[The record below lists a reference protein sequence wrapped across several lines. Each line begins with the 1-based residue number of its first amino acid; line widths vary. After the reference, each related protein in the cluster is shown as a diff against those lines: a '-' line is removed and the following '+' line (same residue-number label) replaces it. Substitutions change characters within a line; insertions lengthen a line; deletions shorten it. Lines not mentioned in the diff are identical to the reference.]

1 MNFRELYIK
10 SKEEV
15 KETLIS
21 MWTTGAVDDN
31 GYEEA
36 LSQAIDGLFSPEST
50 KPVVQS
56 MFPWKPM
63 DQKNWKELAGK
74 LVNWNEEYQPYK
86 HQYESWCK
94 LLEDNKSICVT
105 TGTGSGKTECF
116 MLPVVK
122 DIAEHPAAEGEGVQA
137 IFLYPLNA
145 LAEDQR
151 GRLNE
156 ILKQIDPEDEQTIRF
171 AVYNGNTPENEGDVD
186 QNAQHLSR
194 ELHSRSDIRQTPPQI
209 LITNPTMLEY
219 IMLRRDD
226 RKILG
231 NNLRWFVIDE
241 THSFKGAAAAELAML
256 IKRVISACGFENSK
270 AIRFATSSA
279 TTGTGENAE
288 QELKK
293 FIADISWKRPEDI
306 EIVTGRR
313 VVTGVTYCQDNGFP
327 LTTEEQQGIVQSLI
341 ENDYISIDE
350 LIQKGNS
357 NEAKLGYLDQLC
369 DRVGVKA
376 KVHYFFQAPSLGLNT
391 KLNIERG
398 NIFEILN
405 QSIAEDNDYP
415 LVELVRCKKCGQ
427 LLARANVTSTE
438 EKGIYEY
445 SKIKVENVESFDVV
459 LDSDDV
465 SDSDDLDEENG
476 VDEKQQGK
484 IALFAPARDGYGN
497 CTVLPNSRIRVGDED
512 EHFPLVFGGDNRC
525 PCCDKLVTKG
535 KSHETNE
542 LHDNNESNRQDNL
555 LPLSVG
561 SLFISR
567 ILSRIFLEQTSS
579 SEANANEPLPHNGQ
593 QFISFIDNRQAAA
606 RLTLDQGLDVETEWV
621 QSRVFRILSGQGHLT
636 PEEEQELNEIR
647 ARMDQDIDDEE
658 DQSRRNALRAKRDK
672 NYLTW
677 TQLND
682 RLRHDYAEELE
693 MLFAQFIPSEGI
705 ENASEEEKR
714 ACYLMTILYEQLGSR
729 KPGKDSLETLGMV
742 HTYYPKLEEQWN
754 WGEIVNEYFGDFN
767 KNFPNEVSQEDWKN
781 LVKLYIDYQIRS
793 DASVFYRE
801 ELNPYTNIDITSFR
815 RFASRRDHRRP
826 ARPLAPTGRFARLLY
841 TVAGIELDRATEEQ
855 KELIE
860 RTLSQVLQLLKDKKF
875 LTDNPPYRN
884 REGDWTN
891 ENREDTWRL
900 NLTKIAFKVYDNA
913 YFCPVTHRYIPYTFC
928 GYSPY
933 LKDRKIPLKAEKV
946 AQWESY
952 EFNCDTEAMV
962 RAWWKEHRPDYPSL
976 SLRSARL
983 FLSRP
988 IYVSAEHTAQI
999 SKKLLKKHQDLFID
1013 HRINVLTCSTT
1024 MEMGVDLGDLEL
1036 VVMNSVPPHP
1046 ANYKQRAGR
1055 SGRRE
1060 QNKSV
1065 AVTICGNDSIGRQV
1079 MCDPLA
1085 NLIGRVYA
1093 IPVVDFESRQIIQR
1107 HVNSFLLR
1115 SMTDVEL
1122 GDYVYEFFAS
1132 GLRFRKVNN
1141 INVVSV
1147 KGRDCTPAFRLG
1159 NNAASSDNTDN
1170 DKSGCNNADRA
1181 DNADRPASVCNRFMN
1196 QLRNNP
1202 TEEQKNSVGALL
1214 CGTPYEGREVE
1225 FIHGTAFALE
1235 NTFEELQDKFEEIAT
1250 EYTSARGGRGD
1261 TFETLSSDKYLQR
1274 INYQYIG
1281 LLKTNLVTYL
1291 STHQFTPNAAM
1302 PTSIVEFNTQ
1312 PDKGK
1317 YDKNSNSSYTLS
1329 RALSQ
1334 YAPGRLVILNNICYR
1349 SAGVSWQRK
1358 FTDDRK
1364 GFETIVQYKNGEI
1377 SIGALDPNQN
1387 NENRRGK
1394 RYTMVTPTEFRT
1406 DISEEETRDKSAQ
1419 IYTRTEAHLINTT
1432 AWQRANTSELVAVR
1446 GNVEGTTPEI
1456 LFVNTGHN
1464 GNGYC
1469 LCMSCGRA
1477 ELETQS
1483 VNGPQLPP
1491 PPSFGEDH
1499 HNHISNKNTTCD
1511 NDHLKRNVVFGD
1523 TIQTDYCEIKLSK
1536 YANANHIRI
1545 DSLDPNNNEEDK
1557 KVLHTLG
1564 MLICD
1569 YLSKDV
1575 GIERVEI
1582 DYLLTTMGTLC
1593 IYDLAKGGAG
1603 YSSRLR
1609 DVNQLEKA
1617 LDAIRKRLENGT
1629 FTKDQL
1635 IDSFTLF
1642 NEEYIN
1648 LDATRRWLVDEYDS
1662 RKTVPEVV
1670 AKLDTKAA
1678 TVSGFKATLHNA
1690 IREGQVVVTLFADW
1704 DSLGDFQE
1712 FITINT
1718 PWYKDANPNRVS
1730 TCFIKDPQNIVVLPP
1745 YEDLNRIEVHTS
1757 LKQLTRG
1764 DLPATL
1770 YPLALIGDD
1779 LYLTE
1784 DSEAVQYNGNWGNTI
1799 KVYRVDSNASQLGT
1813 IEDLT
1818 YETPTDSKNVYL
1830 GTGTLITTSELMEKI
1845 KKKAEIIDHFIASHK
1860 DDPLEIS
1867 YTDKHLK
1874 SPLGMLI
1881 TVQAIRWIINQWNNT
1896 DGIQVNFALQSYY
1909 ERNLTGRVDR
1919 NMPDS
1924 DERNRFLRKLCP
1936 KKWNAA
1942 ISEED
1947 NLPHWR
1953 VLTMQSSGDRL
1964 DIFPDGGFANGWVIA
1979 RKKPYFGIND
1989 IDIDT
1994 EINIRLREQIKYNI
2008 ALTKRNQ

>member
-1 MNFRELYIK
+1 MNFQELYIK
-10 SKEEV
+10 SKKEV

-56 MFPWKPM
+56 MFPWEPM

-74 LVNWNEEYQPYK
+74 LVNWDKAYKPYK
-86 HQYESWCK
+86 HQYESWHK

-156 ILKQIDPEDEQTIRF
+156 ILEQIDPEDKQAIRF

-219 IMLRRDD
+219 IMLRWED
-226 RKILG
+226 RPILG

-256 IKRVISACGFENSK
+256 IKRVISACGFEDSE

-357 NEAKLGYLDQLC
+357 NEEKLGYLDQLC

-391 KLNIERG
+391 KLNIKRG
-398 NIFEILN
+398 EMFEILN
-405 QSIAEDNDYP
+405 QRSAEDNDYP

-438 EKGIYEY
+438 EEGIYEY

-459 LDSDDV
+459 LDSGELSDSDDV

-567 ILSRIFLEQTSS
+567 ILSRTFLEQTSS
-579 SEANANEPLPHNGQ
+579 YEADTNQPLPHNGQ

-606 RLTLDQGLDVETEWV
+606 RLTLDQSLDVETEWV

-636 PEEEQELNEIR
+636 LEEKNELEEIKTR
-647 ARMDQDIDDEE
+647 ILEGTTDEKVLARYRDLI
-658 DQSRRNALRAKRDK
+658 AKCDR

-677 TQLND
+677 TELND
-682 RLRHDYAEELE
+682 RLSHDYAEELN
-693 MLFAQFIPSEGI
+693 MLYAQFIPSK
-705 ENASEEEKR
+705 ENEKASEEEKR
-714 ACYLMTILYEQLGSR
+714 TYYLMTILYEQLGSR

-742 HTYYPKLEEQWN
+742 HTYYPELEEQWN
-754 WGEIVNEYFGDFN
+754 WGEIVNEYFEDFN
-767 KNFPNEVSQEDWKN
+767 ENFPNKVSQEDWKN

-801 ELNPYTNIDITSFR
+801 ERNPYTNIDITSFR

-855 KELIE
+855 KEIIE

-875 LTDNPPYRN
+875 LTDKPPYRDRN
-884 REGDWTN
+884 GDWTK
-891 ENREDTWRL
+891 ETREDTWRL
-900 NLTKIAFKVYDNA
+900 NLTKIAFKVYDQA

-933 LKDRKIPLKAEKV
+933 LEDRRIPREAKEV

-952 EFNCDTEAMV
+952 EFNRETEDEV
-962 RAWWKEHRPDYPSL
+962 RAWWKEYRPDYPSL

-999 SKKLLKKHQDLFID
+999 SKELLKEHQDLFIA

-1085 NLIGRVYA
+1085 NLIGRVYS
-1093 IPVVDFESRQIIQR
+1093 IPVVDFKSRQIIQR

-1115 SMTDVEL
+1115 SMTGVEL

-1132 GLRFRKVNN
+1132 GLTIAGDKKTNADLVFEGEVRK
-1141 INVVSV
+1141 
-1147 KGRDCTPAFRLG
+1147 TPTFRLG
-1159 NNAASSDNTDN
+1159 NNAARADNTDN
-1170 DKSGCNNADRA
+1170 DKSGCNNADSA
-1181 DNADRPASVCNRFMN
+1181 DNADNDKSGCNKADRPASVCNRFMN

-1250 EYTSARGGRGD
+1250 EYDRALEERED
-1261 TFETLSSDKYLQR
+1261 NFETLSSDKYLKR

-1281 LLKTNLVTYL
+1281 LLKTSLVPYL

-1334 YAPGRLVILNNICYR
+1334 YAPGRLVILNNTCYR
-1349 SAGVSWQRK
+1349 SAGVSWQSR
-1358 FTDDRK
+1358 FTDNRN

-1377 SIGALDPNQN
+1377 SIGGALDPVQDNEN
-1387 NENRRGK
+1387 NETGPRR

-1406 DISEEETRDKSAQ
+1406 DISEEETRDKSTQ

-1456 LFVNTGHN
+1456 LFINTGHN

-1499 HNHISNKNTTCD
+1499 HNHISRENTTCD
-1511 NDHLKRNVVFGD
+1511 NNHLKRNVVFGD

-1536 YANANHIRI
+1536 YANDNHIKI

-1617 LDAIRKRLENGT
+1617 LDAIRNRLESET

-1642 NEEYIN
+1642 NEVYID
-1648 LDATRRWLVDEYDS
+1648 LRATRRWLVDEYDS

-1670 AKLDTKAA
+1670 AKLDPNAA
-1678 TVSGFKATLHNA
+1678 TVCGFKVTLHNA
-1690 IREGQVVVTLFADW
+1690 IRERQVVVTLFADW

-1712 FITINT
+1712 FIKINT
-1718 PWYKDANPNRVS
+1718 PWYKEANPNRVS

-1764 DLPATL
+1764 DLPATNSVL
-1770 YPLALIGDD
+1770 NVLQGK
-1779 LYLTE
+1779 E
-1784 DSEAVQYNGNWGNTI
+1784 
-1799 KVYRVDSNASQLGT
+1799 KRVGL
-1813 IEDLT
+1813 
-1818 YETPTDSKNVYL
+1818 
-1830 GTGTLITTSELMEKI
+1830 
-1845 KKKAEIIDHFIASHK
+1845 
-1860 DDPLEIS
+1860 
-1867 YTDKHLK
+1867 
-1874 SPLGMLI
+1874 
-1881 TVQAIRWIINQWNNT
+1881 
-1896 DGIQVNFALQSYY
+1896 
-1909 ERNLTGRVDR
+1909 
-1919 NMPDS
+1919 
-1924 DERNRFLRKLCP
+1924 
-1936 KKWNAA
+1936 
-1942 ISEED
+1942 
-1947 NLPHWR
+1947 
-1953 VLTMQSSGDRL
+1953 
-1964 DIFPDGGFANGWVIA
+1964 
-1979 RKKPYFGIND
+1979 
-1989 IDIDT
+1989 
-1994 EINIRLREQIKYNI
+1994 
-2008 ALTKRNQ
+2008 

>member
-1 MNFRELYIK
+1 MNFQELYIK
-10 SKEEV
+10 SKKEV

-21 MWTTGAVDDN
+21 MWTAGAVDDN
-31 GYEEA
+31 GYKEA
-36 LSQAIDGLFSPEST
+36 LFQAIGGLFSPEST

-56 MFPWKPM
+56 IFPWEPM
-63 DQKNWKELAGK
+63 DEENWEELAIE
-74 LVNWNEEYQPYK
+74 LVNWDEAYKPYK

-94 LLEDNKSICVT
+94 LLKNNKSICVT

-122 DIAEHPAAEGEGVQA
+122 DIAEHPATEGEGVQA

-156 ILKQIDPEDEQTIRF
+156 ILEQIDPEDEQAIRF
-171 AVYNGNTPENEGDVD
+171 AVYNGNTPNNEEDVD

-194 ELHSRSDIRQTPPQI
+194 ELRSRADIRQTPPQI

-219 IMLRRDD
+219 IMLRRED
-226 RKILG
+226 RSILG

-256 IKRVISACGFENSK
+256 IKRVISACGFENSG

-293 FIADISWKRPEDI
+293 FIADISWKRPENI

-313 VVTGVTYCQDNGFP
+313 VVTGVTYCEDEEFP

-350 LIQKGNS
+350 LIKKGDS
-357 NEAKLGYLDQLC
+357 NEEKLGYLDKLC
-369 DRVGVKA
+369 EQVGVKA
-376 KVHYFFQAPSLGLNT
+376 KVHYFFQAPTLGLNT
-391 KLNIERG
+391 RLNIRRG
-398 NIFEILN
+398 EMFEILN
-405 QSIAEDNDYP
+405 QRSAEDNDYP

-438 EKGIYEY
+438 ENGIYEY

-459 LDSDDV
+459 LDGDEL
-465 SDSDDLDEENG
+465 SDSDDLDEEDG
-476 VDEKQQGK
+476 VDQEQQGK

-497 CTVLPNSRIRVGDED
+497 CTALPKSRIRVGDED
-512 EHFPLVFGGDNRC
+512 ECFPLVFKGDNRC
-525 PCCDKLVTKG
+525 PCCGELVTKE

-542 LHDNNESNRQDNL
+542 LHDNNGSNRQDYL
-555 LPLSVG
+555 LPFSVG

-567 ILSRIFLEQTSS
+567 ILSRTFLEQTSR
-579 SEANANEPLPHNGQ
+579 SEADANGPLPHNGQ
-593 QFISFIDNRQAAA
+593 QFISFVDNRQAAA
-606 RLTLDQGLDVETEWV
+606 GLTLDQGLDVETEWI
-621 QSRVFRILSGQGHLT
+621 QSRVFRILSGLGLLT
-636 PEEEQELNEIR
+636 PEEEQELEEIK
-647 ARMDQDIDDEE
+647 ARILEGTTDEKVLARYR
-658 DQSRRNALRAKRDK
+658 DLIAKCDR

-677 TQLND
+677 TELND
-682 RLRHDYAEELE
+682 RLSHDYAEELK
-693 MLFAQFIPSEGI
+693 MLYAQFIPSQEN

-742 HTYYPKLEEQWN
+742 HTYYPDLEEQWDWN
-754 WGEIVNEYFGDFN
+754 NIVTNYFGDFN
-767 KNFPNEVSQEDWKN
+767 DKFPNRVTQEDWKN

-793 DASVFYRE
+793 DASVYYRE
-801 ELNPYTNIDITSFR
+801 ERAPYTNIDITFFR
-815 RFASRRDHRRP
+815 RFASRRDYRRP

-855 KELIE
+855 KGIIE
-860 RTLSQVLQLLKDKKF
+860 RTLSQVLQLLKDNEF
-875 LTDNPPYRN
+875 LTNRSPYRN
-884 REGDWTN
+884 RNGQWIEEG
-891 ENREDTWRL
+891 EGTWRL
-900 NLTKIAFKVYDNA
+900 NLTKIAFKVYDKA
-913 YFCPVTHRYIPYTFC
+913 YFCPVRHRYIPYTFC

-933 LKDRKIPLKAEKV
+933 LEKKKIPREAEEV

-952 EFNCDTEAMV
+952 DFNYEKEDEV
-962 RAWWKEHRPDYPSL
+962 RAWWQEYRPDYPSL

-999 SKKLLKKHQDLFID
+999 NKTLLREHQDLFID

-1024 MEMGVDLGDLEL
+1024 MEMGVDLGNLEL

-1060 QNKSV
+1060 QNKSA

-1085 NLIGRVYA
+1085 NLIGRVYS

-1107 HVNSFLLR
+1107 HVNSYLLR
-1115 SMTDVEL
+1115 SMAGVEL
-1122 GDYVYEFFAS
+1122 GDDVYEFFAS
-1132 GLRFRKVNN
+1132 GLTIRTVNN
-1141 INVVSV
+1141 INVVFV
-1147 KGRDCTPAFRLG
+1147 KGKDRTPTFRLG
-1159 NNAASSDNTDN
+1159 NNADSADNTDN
-1170 DKSGCNNADRA
+1170 DKS
-1181 DNADRPASVCNRFMN
+1181 VCHRFMERLLN
-1196 QLRNNP
+1196 S
-1202 TEEQKNSVGALL
+1202 TEEQVTSVNALL
-1214 CGTPYEGREVE
+1214 CGTPYEGKGDE
-1225 FIHGTAFALE
+1225 FIHGTYSDLN
-1235 NTFEELQDKFEEIAT
+1235 NTFKELQDKFEEIAT
-1250 EYTSARGGRGD
+1250 EYERALGECED
-1261 TFETLSSDKYLQR
+1261 NFDTLSVEKNKYLRR

-1312 PDKGK
+1312 PYEDR
-1317 YDKNSNSSYTLS
+1317 YHKNSNPSYTLS

-1349 SAGVSWQRK
+1349 SAGVSWQRR

-1377 SIGALDPNQN
+1377 SIGGALDPDQDNEN

-1432 AWQRANTSELVAVR
+1432 AWQRANTSELIAVR

-1464 GNGYC
+1464 GYGYC

-1499 HNHISNKNTTCD
+1499 HNHIFREKIACD
-1511 NDHLKRNVVFGD
+1511 NNHLKRNVVFGD

-1536 YANANHIRI
+1536 YADNNHISI
-1545 DSLDPNNNEEDK
+1545 DSLDPNNDEKDK

-1575 GIERVEI
+1575 GIEREEI

-1593 IYDLAKGGAG
+1593 IYDLAKGGVG
-1603 YSSRLR
+1603 YSTRLR

-1617 LDAIRKRLENGT
+1617 LDAIRKRLESET

-1642 NEEYIN
+1642 NEEYIDLN
-1648 LDATRRWLVDEYDS
+1648 ATKKWIDDEYKS
-1662 RKTVPEVV
+1662 RRTVPEVV
-1670 AKLDTKAA
+1670 TELDPDAA
-1678 TVSGFKATLHNA
+1678 AVSGFKVTLHNA
-1690 IREGQVVVTLFADW
+1690 IRKGQEVTLFADW
-1704 DSLGDFQE
+1704 NSLGDFQE
-1712 FITINT
+1712 FIKTNN
-1718 PWYKDANPNRVS
+1718 PWYKDANPRCVS
-1730 TCFIKDPQNIVVLPP
+1730 TCFIKDKNDIALPP

-1764 DLPATL
+1764 GLPATL

-1799 KVYRVDSNASQLGT
+1799 KVYRVNNDANQLGD

-1830 GTGTLITTSELMEKI
+1830 EAGTTIKTTELMARIDE
-1845 KKKAEIIDHFIASHK
+1845 KAEIIRNFIATHRN
-1860 DDPLEIS
+1860 DPLEIS

-1881 TVQAIRWIINQWNNT
+1881 TVQAIRWIITEWNNP
-1896 DGIQVNFALQSYY
+1896 DDIRVNFALQSYY
-1909 ERNLTGRVDR
+1909 ERNFTDRVDR

-1924 DERNRFLRKLCP
+1924 DERNRFLSELCP
-1936 KKWNAA
+1936 EEWNAA

-1953 VLTMQSSGDRL
+1953 VLTVKSSRDRL
-1964 DIFPDGGFANGWVIA
+1964 DIFPDGGFANGWVFG
-1979 RKKPYFGIND
+1979 RNNPYFGIND

-2008 ALTKRNQ
+2008 ALTNHDQ

>member
-1 MNFRELYIK
+1 MNFQQLYIK

-15 KETLIS
+15 KDTLIS
-21 MWTTGAVDDN
+21 MWTTGAVDGN
-31 GYEEA
+31 GYKEA

-56 MFPWKPM
+56 MFPWEPM
-63 DQKNWKELAGK
+63 GEDNWEELARE
-74 LVNWNEEYQPYK
+74 LVNWNETYRPYK
-86 HQYESWCK
+86 HQYESWRK
-94 LLEDNKSICVT
+94 LLKDKKSICVT

-122 DIAEHPAAEGEGVQA
+122 DIAEHPATEGEGVQA

-156 ILKQIDPEDEQTIRF
+156 ILEQIDPEDKQAIRF
-171 AVYNGNTPENEGDVD
+171 AVYNGNTPNNKEDVD
-186 QNAQHLSR
+186 QNAEYLSR
-194 ELHSRSDIRQTPPQI
+194 ELPYRENIRQTPPQI

-219 IMLRRDD
+219 IMLRWED
-226 RKILG
+226 RNILG

-256 IKRVISACGFENSK
+256 IKRVISACGFENSD

-293 FIADISWKRPEDI
+293 FIADISWKGPEDI

-313 VVTGVTYCQDNGFP
+313 VVTEVAYCQDNGFP

-350 LIQKGNS
+350 LIKKGDS

-369 DRVGVKA
+369 EQVGVKA

-415 LVELVRCKKCGQ
+415 LVELVHCKKCGQ

-438 EKGIYEY
+438 DNGIYEY
-445 SKIKVENVESFDVV
+445 NKIKVENVESFDVV
-459 LDSDDV
+459 LDGDEL
-465 SDSDDLDEENG
+465 SDSDGLEEEGG
-476 VDEKQQGK
+476 VDQEQQGK

-497 CTVLPNSRIRVGDED
+497 CTVLPKSRIRVGDED
-512 EHFPLVFGGDNRC
+512 ECFPLVFRRDNRC
-525 PCCDKLVTKG
+525 PYCGELVTKG

-542 LHDNNESNRQDNL
+542 LHDNNESNRQDYL

-567 ILSRIFLEQTSS
+567 ILSRTFLEQTSP
-579 SEANANEPLPHNGQ
+579 SEADANEPLPHNGQ
-593 QFISFIDNRQAAA
+593 QFISFVDNRQAAA
-606 RLTLDQGLDVETEWV
+606 GLTLDQGLDVETEWI
-621 QSRVFRILSGQGHLT
+621 QSRVFRILSGLGHLT
-636 PEEEQELNEIR
+636 PEEENELKEIK

-658 DQSRRNALRAKRDK
+658 DQFRRKALRAKRDR

-677 TQLND
+677 TELSD

-693 MLFAQFIPSEGI
+693 MLYAQFIPSEGI
-705 ENASEEEKR
+705 ENANEEEKR

-742 HTYYPKLEEQWN
+742 HTYYPELEEQWN
-754 WGEIVNEYFGDFN
+754 WGEIVNRYFGDFN
-767 KNFPNEVSQEDWKN
+767 EDFPNRVSQEDWKN

-801 ELNPYTNIDITSFR
+801 KRDSYTNIDITSFR
-815 RFASRRDHRRP
+815 RFASRRDYRRP

-841 TVAGIELDRATEEQ
+841 TVAGIELGQATEEQ
-855 KELIE
+855 KQIIE
-860 RTLSQVLQLLKDKKF
+860 RTLNQVLQLLKDKEF
-875 LTDNPPYRN
+875 LTNRPSYRN
-884 REGDWTN
+884 RNGQWIEEG
-891 ENREDTWRL
+891 EDTWRL

-933 LKDRKIPLKAEKV
+933 LKDRKIPLKAEEV

-952 EFNCDTEAMV
+952 DFNYETENEV
-962 RAWWKEHRPDYPSL
+962 RAWWKEHRPDYLSL

-1079 MCDPLA
+1079 MCNPLA

-1107 HVNSFLLR
+1107 HINSYLLR
-1115 SMTDVEL
+1115 SMAGVEL

-1132 GLRFRKVNN
+1132 DLTFRTVNN
-1141 INVVSV
+1141 INVVFAND
-1147 KGRDCTPAFRLG
+1147 RDCTPTFGLGNRLG
-1159 NNAASSDNTDN
+1159 NNAD
-1170 DKSGCNNADRA
+1170 
-1181 DNADRPASVCNRFMN
+1181 SVCKQFMN
-1196 QLRNNP
+1196 QLLPP
-1202 TEEQKNSVGALL
+1202 TEEQVTSVNALL
-1214 CGTPYEGREVE
+1214 CGTPYEGSGKE
-1225 FIHGTAFALE
+1225 FIHGTYSDLN
-1235 NTFEELQDKFEEIAT
+1235 NTFKELQDKFEEIAT
-1250 EYTSARGGRGD
+1250 EYESARGEHGD
-1261 TFETLSSDKYLQR
+1261 TFETLSNDRYLRR

-1281 LLKTNLVTYL
+1281 LLKTSLVTYL

-1302 PTSIVEFNTQ
+1302 PTSIVVFNTQ
-1312 PDKGK
+1312 PYEDR
-1317 YDKNSNSSYTLS
+1317 YHKNSNPSYTLS

-1349 SAGVSWQRK
+1349 SAGVSWQRG
-1358 FTDDRK
+1358 FTDDRN
-1364 GFETIVQYKNGEI
+1364 GFETIVQYGNGEI
-1377 SIGALDPNQN
+1377 SIGALGQDQN
-1387 NENRRGK
+1387 NDWRR

-1406 DISEEETRDKSAQ
+1406 DISAEETRDKSAQ

-1432 AWQRANTSELVAVR
+1432 AWHRANTSGLVDVR

-1456 LFVNTGHN
+1456 LFVNTGRN
-1464 GNGYC
+1464 GYGYC
-1469 LCMSCGRA
+1469 LCKNCGRA
-1477 ELETQS
+1477 ELETTYAYGQ
-1483 VNGPQLPP
+1483 QLPP
-1491 PPSFGEDH
+1491 PPSFGEER
-1499 HNHISNKNTTCD
+1499 HNHISRDRNDCRND
-1511 NDHLKRNVVFGD
+1511 NLARNIVFGD

-1536 YANANHIRI
+1536 YADNNHIRI

-1575 GIERVEI
+1575 GIERGEI

-1609 DVNQLEKA
+1609 DVNQLEMA
-1617 LDAIRKRLENGT
+1617 LDAIRKRLESET

-1642 NEEYIN
+1642 NEEYIDLN
-1648 LDATRRWLVDEYDS
+1648 ATKRWIDDEYKS
-1662 RKTVPEVV
+1662 RRIVPEVV
-1670 AKLDTKAA
+1670 TELDPNAA
-1678 TVSGFKATLHNA
+1678 AVCGFKATLHNA
-1690 IREGQVVVTLFADW
+1690 IREEQVVTLFADW

-1712 FITINT
+1712 FIKTNN
-1718 PWYKDANPNRVS
+1718 PWYKDANPECVS
-1730 TCFIKDPQNIVVLPP
+1730 TCFIKDPENIVLPP

-1764 DLPATL
+1764 GLPATL

-1799 KVYRVDSNASQLGT
+1799 KVYRVDNDANQLGD

-1830 GTGTLITTSELMEKI
+1830 EAGTTIKTTELMARINE
-1845 KKKAEIIDHFIASHK
+1845 KAEIIQNFIATHRN
-1860 DDPLEIS
+1860 DPLEIS

-1881 TVQAIRWIINQWNNT
+1881 TVQAIRWIITEWNNP
-1896 DGIQVNFALQSYY
+1896 DDIQVNFVLQSYY
-1909 ERNLTGRVDR
+1909 EQTFTGRVDR

-1924 DERNRFLRKLCP
+1924 DERNRFLSELCP
-1936 KKWNAA
+1936 KKWKAT
-1942 ISEED
+1942 ISEEKG
-1947 NLPHWR
+1947 LPHWR
-1953 VLTMQSSGDRL
+1953 VLTVQSGSDRL
-1964 DIFPDGGFANGWVIA
+1964 DIFPDGGFANGWFIG
-1979 RKKPYFGIND
+1979 PNTQYFGIND

-2008 ALTKRNQ
+2008 ALTKHDQ